1 MDGVS
6 VLRGLTSS
14 TLFILAIVGII
25 VGAVCFATY
34 NSQVDWY
41 TQWCTG
47 EDMALMQ
54 MLDSAHA
61 EECQNSS
68 ISRFGYQVGYILS
81 FGCSAV
87 SILFTLPIM
96 LSGGKRKQPE
106 FERGPITA
114 TQKWCANCPNCDAV
128 NYGTIQQMQAT
139 IDCGKCSVSFT
150 PSSLEKYHG
159 HSGTITVPS
168 VTHRVSGRMAKC
180 KRCWRD
186 KWCIHCECCVYC
198 CYCEEEGEF
207 DSG

>member
-14 TLFILAIVGII
+14 TLFILAIIGIV

-47 EDMALMQ
+47 EDAVLMQ

-68 ISRFGYQVGYILS
+68 ISRFGYQIGYILS

-96 LSGGKRKQPE
+96 FSGGKRKQPE

-114 TQKWCANCPNCDAV
+114 TQMWCANCPNCDAA
-128 NYGTIQQMQAT
+128 NCGTIQQMQVT
-139 IDCGKCSVSFT
+139 IDCGKCSVPFT
-150 PSSLEKYHG
+150 PSSLEQYH
-159 HSGTITVPS
+159 
-168 VTHRVSGRMAKC
+168 
-180 KRCWRD
+180 
-186 KWCIHCECCVYC
+186 
-198 CYCEEEGEF
+198 
-207 DSG
+207 DSQGA

>member
-14 TLFILAIVGII
+14 TLFILAIIGII
-25 VGAVCFATY
+25 VGALCFAEV
-34 NSQVDWY
+34 QFLLDWY

-68 ISRFGYQVGYILS
+68 IRRFGYQIGYILS

-87 SILFTLPIM
+87 SLLFALSIM

-106 FERGPITA
+106 FERGPMTA
-114 TQKWCANCPNCDAV
+114 TQMWCANCPNCDAV
-128 NYGTIQQMQAT
+128 NYGTIQQMQVT
-139 IDCGKCSVSFT
+139 IDCGKCSVPFT
-150 PSSLEKYHG
+150 PSSLEKYH
-159 HSGTITVPS
+159 
-168 VTHRVSGRMAKC
+168 VSQGA
-180 KRCWRD
+180 
-186 KWCIHCECCVYC
+186 
-198 CYCEEEGEF
+198 
-207 DSG
+207 

>member
-14 TLFILAIVGII
+14 TLFILAIIGII
-25 VGAVCFATY
+25 VGAVCFAEVQF
-34 NSQVDWY
+34 SLDWY

-68 ISRFGYQVGYILS
+68 IRRMGYQIGYVLS

-87 SILFTLPIM
+87 SMLFALPIM

-114 TQKWCANCPNCDAV
+114 TQKWRANCPNCDAV
-128 NYGTIQQMQAT
+128 NFGTIQQMQGT
-139 IDCGKCSVSFT
+139 IDCGKCSVPFT
-150 PSSLEKYHG
+150 PSSLEK
-159 HSGTITVPS
+159 
-168 VTHRVSGRMAKC
+168 M
-180 KRCWRD
+180 
-186 KWCIHCECCVYC
+186 
-198 CYCEEEGEF
+198 
-207 DSG
+207 